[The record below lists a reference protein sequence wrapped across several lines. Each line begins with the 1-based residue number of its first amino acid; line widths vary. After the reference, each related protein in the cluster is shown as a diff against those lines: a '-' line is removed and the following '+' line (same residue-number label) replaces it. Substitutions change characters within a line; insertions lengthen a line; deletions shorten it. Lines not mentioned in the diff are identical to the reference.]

1 VIKKLLSITLAL
13 AFCLGLAISAL
24 AFKTVTH
31 ELLNTATLQAETDS
45 LPQIYT
51 YTDGKATSELN
62 VSGHI

>member
-1 VIKKLLSITLAL
+1 MIKKLLSITLAL
-13 AFCLGLAISAL
+13 AFCLGLAIPAL
-24 AFKTVTH
+24 AVTH
-31 ELLNTATLQAETDS
+31 ELLGTATLQAETGS